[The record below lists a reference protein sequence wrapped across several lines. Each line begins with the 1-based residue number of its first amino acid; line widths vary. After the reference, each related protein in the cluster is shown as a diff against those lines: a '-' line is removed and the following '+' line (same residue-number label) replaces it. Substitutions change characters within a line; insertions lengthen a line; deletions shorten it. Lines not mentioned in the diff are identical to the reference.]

1 MLVFT
6 NREIAPGSTAAA
18 FKRSFQPGGTRLAMA
33 DVSASGTGWKLQGID
48 ADVSQQNALGK
59 LVPMFEGTRPLLL
72 YVHGNNNAPAD
83 CFRRAADLQKL
94 YPGCVLLAFSW
105 ASEGFQA
112 DGSPLP
118 GLKASDGGGDEEEFS
133 GVTSLNRTS
142 GAVRNKIRRYHQAQ
156 TNAKDSVDAFA
167 RMLRLLGTARLQAN
181 AQPFSLA
188 IHSLGGHLFQ
198 YSLQVPGATESA
210 STAHNVVL
218 LAPCVRAA
226 AHGEWL
232 TRFRPKG
239 RTYVTYNRGDNVL
252 FAAYVADGEQT
263 KLGTDPGPDLLHR
276 EGVRYVS
283 FSDAPNDFGGH
294 AYFVKSPTKP
304 AKKLFSRLFA
314 SQIDFG
320 PNETA
325 KTVYPQRCDADG
337 SVCYMAVPKPQDDA
351 P

>member
-6 NREIAPGSTAAA
+6 NREIGPGSAASA

-33 DVSASGTGWKLQGID
+33 DVTASGSGWKLQGID
-48 ADVSQQNALGK
+48 DNVSQKDALDQLQPLFQGAA
-59 LVPMFEGTRPLLL
+59 PLLL
-72 YVHGNNNAPAD
+72 YVHGNNNTPAD
-83 CFRRAADLQKL
+83 CFRRSADLQKL
-94 YPGCVLLAFSW
+94 YPGCVVLAFSW
-105 ASEGFQA
+105 ASEGFLA

-118 GLKASDGGGDEEEFS
+118 GLSANEGGGDEEEFS
-133 GVTSLNRTS
+133 GVTPQNRTK
-142 GAVRNKIRRYHQAQ
+142 GPIQNKIRRYRQAQ
-156 TNAKDSVDAFA
+156 TNARDSVDAFA

-188 IHSLGGHLFQ
+188 IHSLGGQLFQ

-218 LAPCVRAA
+218 LAPCVRSSGHA
-226 AHGEWL
+226 EWL

-239 RTYVTYNRGDNVL
+239 RTYVTYNRGDSVL

-276 EGVRYVS
+276 EGVRYIS

-294 AYFVKSPTKP
+294 AYFVKSPTKA

-314 SQIDFG
+314 SQVDFG
-320 PNETA
+320 LDESP
-325 KTVYPQRCDADG
+325 KTVYPQRCEPDG
-337 SVCYMAVPKPQDDA
+337 SVCYMAVPKQGDVA
-351 P
+351 